1 MAEYN
6 FTGESSCSIDNK
18 NRLNVPSG
26 IRKHIGPDANDTLVF
41 APGFEVNTLRLYP
54 QDEWTKFTNRF
65 KQFKA
70 NDKQA
75 QEFIRK
81 FVGGAHTVSMDSQ
94 GRIMLPSRVLE
105 LAQIESEILFI
116 GMVEKLEVW
125 NPQNYAAYKKEK
137 NKSLDELLDDLEFP
151 DGVQL

>member
-1 MAEYN
+1 M
-6 FTGESSCSIDNK
+6 
-18 NRLNVPSG
+18 NVPSG
-26 IRKHIGPDANDTLVF
+26 IRKHIGSDANDTLVF

-70 NDKQA
+70 NDKLA
-75 QEFIRK
+75 QEFVRK

-94 GRIMLPSRVLE
+94 GRIMLPSRVLD

-137 NKSLDELLDDLEFP
+137 DKSLDELLGDLEFP